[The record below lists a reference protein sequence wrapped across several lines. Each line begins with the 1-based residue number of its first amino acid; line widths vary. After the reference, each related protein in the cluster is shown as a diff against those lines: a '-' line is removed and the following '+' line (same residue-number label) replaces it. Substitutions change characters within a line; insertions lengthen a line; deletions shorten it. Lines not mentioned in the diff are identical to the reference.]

1 MDTIAS
7 FSDPKASGELCLKCD
22 DHHDGAVLVKVDVQ
36 EQELSPRELACL
48 RRTYQVTEMSVRLPK
63 PWL

>member
-36 EQELSPRELACL
+36 EQELSPRELA
-48 RRTYQVTEMSVRLPK
+48 
-63 PWL
+63 